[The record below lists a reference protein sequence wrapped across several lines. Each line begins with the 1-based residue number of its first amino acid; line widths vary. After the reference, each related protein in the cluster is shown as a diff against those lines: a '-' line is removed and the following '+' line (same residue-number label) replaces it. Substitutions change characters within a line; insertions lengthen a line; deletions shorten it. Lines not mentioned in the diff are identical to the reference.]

1 IAALATIRFLEKFP
15 NADSGTFNCATFGS
29 PLVGNHIIS
38 HALRRENWSQDLI
51 HSVMRY
57 DIVPRILLA
66 PLSSIQQQ
74 FEKILPFLN
83 PKWPNFK
90 SEILGTAPEALH
102 LYTNVMRNASALP
115 SHVASQLMGSTNL
128 LLETVKHF
136 IKLSPYKPF
145 GTYVFCTGNGKLVVL
160 ENPEAVL
167 QTLFY
172 SCQLSSEKE
181 RAAIAHKCLDMQ
193 NVVEVDKLE
202 ELCLGSDGYL
212 DDLGLVLEDLF
223 VLIVFLFCVPK
234 LIREAKRSK
243 PGKDWSKMEEMKK
256 EMTKLEDHRALCEH
270 NRGYYD
276 AFKISNDT
284 RDSDPNASRFLLAG
298 IWDEIIEMLRKY
310 ELPDEFEAI
319 KRWIQIGTR
328 YRHLVEPLDIANYYR
343 HSRGELTRRYMKKG
357 GRPKRYKYTQ
367 RWLEHYQKLQIG
379 TCGESCFWAEVEEL
393 LKQTHSAEA
402 I

>member
-1 IAALATIRFLEKFP
+1 MAALATIRFLEKFP
-15 NADSGTFNCATFGS
+15 NADSGTFFCATFGS
-29 PLVGNHIIS
+29 PLVGNRIIS
-38 HALRRENWSQDLI
+38 HALRRENWSKDLI
-51 HSVMRY
+51 NSVMRY

-74 FEKILPFLN
+74 FEKILPFFD
-83 PKWPNFK
+83 PKWSNFK
-90 SEILGTAPEALH
+90 SEIPGTAPEALH
-102 LYTNVMRNASALP
+102 LYTNVMRNASALT
-115 SHVASQLMGSTNL
+115 SHDASQLMGSTNL

-160 ENPEAVL
+160 KNPEAVL

-172 SCQLSSEKE
+172 SCQLSSETE
-181 RAAIAHKCLDMQ
+181 RAALAHKCLDMQ

-234 LIREAKRSK
+234 LRIREAKTSK
-243 PGKDWSKMEEMKK
+243 PGKDWSKME

-284 RDSDPNASRFLLAG
+284 RDSDPNVYGMKLFK
-298 IWDEIIEMLRKY
+298 MLRKY

-319 KRWIQIGTR
+319 KKWIQLGTR
-328 YRHLVEPLDIANYYR
+328 YPHLVGPLDIANYYR

-357 GRPKRYKYTQ
+357 GRPKLYKYTQ

-393 LKQTHSAEA
+393 LKQTQSAEA